1 MNELL
6 QQLVNGIAWGS
17 LYALIALGYTMVYG
31 VLRLINFAHG
41 DVYMIGAMVAYY
53 AARSLLAP
61 GTSSAAAFFAL
72 LVLSMVSCG
81 ALGFLIERL
90 AYRPLRHAPRLTAL
104 ITAIGVS
111 LLLEN
116 GGQLVFGP
124 DPKFFP
130 QLLETR
136 ELSPGSGIV
145 VTNVQILVLS
155 VSITLMLGLQF
166 LVFRTRVGTALRAVS
181 YSAEAASLMGIDVDR
196 VISLTFVLGSMLAG
210 AAGVLVGLSNPKI
223 EPLMGIMPGLKAFV
237 AAVVGGI
244 GNIPGAMAGGI
255 LMGLSEVLVVGY
267 VSSTYRDAIAFVI
280 LIVVLLVRPSG
291 LFGASLQEKV

>member
-1 MNELL
+1 MNEFV
-6 QQLVNGIAWGS
+6 QQIVNGVAWGS

-31 VLRLINFAHG
+31 VLRFINFAHG
-41 DVYMIGAMVAYY
+41 DVYMIGAMVAFY
-53 AARSLLAP
+53 AARALLAP
-61 GTSSAAAFFAL
+61 GTASTSMFFVL

-81 ALGFLIERL
+81 ALGYAIERL
-90 AYRPLRHAPRLTAL
+90 AYRPLRQASRLTAL

-116 GGQLVFGP
+116 GGQLLFGP

-130 QLLETR
+130 QLIR
-136 ELSPGSGIV
+136 SHELSPGSGIV
-145 VTNVQILVLS
+145 VTNVQVLILAVS
-155 VSITLMLGLQF
+155 VTLMVGLQL

-181 YSAEAASLMGIDVDR
+181 YSAETASLMGIDVNR
-196 VISLTFVLGSMLAG
+196 MISLTFVLGSMLAG

-223 EPLMGIMPGLKAFV
+223 DPLMGIMPGLKAFV

-244 GNIPGAMAGGI
+244 GNIPGAMVGGV

-267 VSSTYRDAIAFVI
+267 ISSTYRDAIAFVI

-291 LFGASLQEKV
+291 LFGSSAQEKV

>member
-6 QQLVNGIAWGS
+6 QQIVNGVAWGS

-41 DVYMIGAMVAYY
+41 DVYMIGAMVAFY
-53 AARSLLAP
+53 AARAWLGADTPSVLALF
-61 GTSSAAAFFAL
+61 GVLA
-72 LVLSMVSCG
+72 LSMVTCG
-81 ALGFLIERL
+81 ALGFVIERF
-90 AYRPLRHAPRLTAL
+90 AYRPLRQAPKLTAL

-116 GGQLVFGP
+116 GGQLVFGA

-130 QLLETR
+130 TLIQTR
-136 ELSPGSGIV
+136 ELWAASGIV
-145 VTNVQILVLS
+145 MTNVQALILGIALG
-155 VSITLMLGLQF
+155 LMLALQF
-166 LVFRTRVGTALRAVS
+166 FIYRTRFGVAIRAVS
-181 YSAEAASLMGIDVDR
+181 YSPEAAALMGIIVDR
-196 VISLTFVLGSMLAG
+196 IISLTFVIGSMLAG
-210 AAGVLVGLSNPKI
+210 AAGVLVGISNPKI
-223 EPLMGIMPGLKAFV
+223 DPLMGIMPGLKAFV

-280 LIVVLLVRPSG
+280 LILVLLLRPSG
-291 LFGASLQEKV
+291 LFGASVEEKV